1 MQTQIRLTAPANTAD
16 PDQSSLIRASL
27 VCHCVCIFLAIHV
40 SVHVKTAL
48 FDDSN
53 AGVRI
58 LRNFMNESWGKL
70 KLLGDKLKNCVCLQV
85 AYQTSSF
92 LWLISNTVT
101 HLLPE
106 KYW

>member
-1 MQTQIRLTAPANTAD
+1 MQTQIRLTASANTAD
-16 PDQSSLIRASL
+16 PDQSSLIRAFF

-48 FDDSN
+48 FDYSN

-70 KLLGDKLKNCVCLQV
+70 KLLGDKLRLSSGCPSDKFISL
-85 AYQTSSF
+85 AYF
-92 LWLISNTVT
+92 
-101 HLLPE
+101 
-106 KYW
+106 